1 METLKAGK
9 AIPHRKSKEPGVCCL
24 EEGGFESDPTVIY
37 KPIMGLGIKAFW
49 MFPFPPGHKRKY
61 T

>member
-1 METLKAGK
+1 MDEC
-9 AIPHRKSKEPGVCCL
+9 R
-24 EEGGFESDPTVIY
+24 GGFRRWESHTTREGQRTWGLLSGRWKVESDPTEIF

-49 MFPFPPGHKRKY
+49 MFLSPLR